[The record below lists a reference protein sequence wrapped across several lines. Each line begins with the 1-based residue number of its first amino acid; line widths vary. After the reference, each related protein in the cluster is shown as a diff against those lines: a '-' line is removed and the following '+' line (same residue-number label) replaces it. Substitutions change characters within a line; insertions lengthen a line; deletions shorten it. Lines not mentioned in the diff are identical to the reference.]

1 MRGKAY
7 LNRRDFFDKL
17 RVQGFRCSDCKEPFT
32 DESNRRIE
40 DLWNKGEEIKINVE
54 AYNLVYKRKRN
65 EGGKN
70 EPDNIKI
77 TCSKCQITTKIVT
90 ARLPIMLVERMDKVI
105 EDENSHGNRK
115 RRYGRSDFVKDSI
128 EARLSYKK
136 VDWPG
141 KIASTRGKMGIFSSH
156 VTETTDGIKA
166 AETDESSR
174 AGLRWSPQEERQLVK
189 LKLEDNV
196 SFEEIGRVLGRSTR
210 AVKLRFALMASKDL
224 DLEPLAHESGVLI
237 EIKKIVKN
245 LYSSDSSELD
255 SKNQEQNTDY
265 LDEKLNAL
273 IQRLEDEHK
282 QREAIITENLERME
296 RLMAARWILVDD
308 STGVAFPLD
317 EVISADLD
325 KDK

>member
-1 MRGKAY
+1 MRGQAY
-7 LNRRDFFDKL
+7 LNPSEFFHKL

-40 DLWNKGEEIKINVE
+40 DLWNKGEEIEINGE

-105 EDENSHGNRK
+105 EYENSHGNRK

-128 EARLSYKK
+128 EATLSYKK

-141 KIASTRGKMGIFSSH
+141 KIASTKGNMGIFSSH
-156 VTETTDGIKA
+156 V
-166 AETDESSR
+166 
-174 AGLRWSPQEERQLVK
+174 
-189 LKLEDNV
+189 
-196 SFEEIGRVLGRSTR
+196 
-210 AVKLRFALMASKDL
+210 MASKGA
-224 DLEPLAHESGVLI
+224 LEQVAHESGVLI
-237 EIKKIVKN
+237 EINKILEN

-255 SKNQEQNTDY
+255 SKNQEQNTDN
-265 LDEKLNAL
+265 LDEMCNAL
-273 IQRLEDEHK
+273 LERLEDEQR
-282 QREAIITENLERME
+282 QREARLMEIKQIILKGSIITALENLKEE
-296 RLMAARWILVDD
+296 L
-308 STGVAFPLD
+308 STIDYPLD
-317 EVISADLD
+317 EVISTDED
-325 KDK
+325 KDE

>member
-1 MRGKAY
+1 MRGQAY
-7 LNRRDFFDKL
+7 LNPPDFFHKL
-17 RVQGFRCSDCKEPFT
+17 REQGYRCYDCKEPFT

-40 DLWNKGEEIKINVE
+40 DLWNKGEEFEINGE

-77 TCSKCQITTKIVT
+77 TCSKCQIMTKIVT

-141 KIASTRGKMGIFSSH
+141 IIASTKGKDIF
-156 VTETTDGIKA
+156 
-166 AETDESSR
+166 
-174 AGLRWSPQEERQLVK
+174 WSNLV
-189 LKLEDNV
+189 
-196 SFEEIGRVLGRSTR
+196 
-210 AVKLRFALMASKDL
+210 MASKVA
-224 DLEPLAHESGVLI
+224 LEPLAHESGVLI
-237 EIKKIVKN
+237 EIKKIQN
-245 LYSSDSSELD
+245 LYSSGW
-255 SKNQEQNTDY
+255 EQNTDY

-273 IQRLEDEHK
+273 IERLEDEQK
-282 QREAIITENLERME
+282 QREAILTENLERME
-296 RLMAARWILVDD
+296 RLMAAKLENWKEEL
-308 STGVAFPLD
+308 STIDYPLD
-317 EVISADLD
+317 EVISTDED
-325 KDK
+325 KDE

>member
-7 LNRRDFFDKL
+7 LEGPDFFHKL
-17 RVQGFRCSDCKEPFT
+17 REQGFRCSDCKEPFT

-40 DLWNKGEEIKINVE
+40 DLLNKGEEIEINGE

-77 TCSKCQITTKIVT
+77 TCSKCQIMTKIVT

-141 KIASTRGKMGIFSSH
+141 KIASTKGKDIF
-156 VTETTDGIKA
+156 
-166 AETDESSR
+166 
-174 AGLRWSPQEERQLVK
+174 WSNLV
-189 LKLEDNV
+189 
-196 SFEEIGRVLGRSTR
+196 
-210 AVKLRFALMASKDL
+210 MASKDL
-224 DLEPLAHESGVLI
+224 ALEPLAHESGVLI

-282 QREAIITENLERME
+282 QREAIMTENLERME